1 MTGSLCFWIQ
11 AENRAHPCWRSAGV
25 SRRQP
30 PHSHLLDGHAAV
42 RESARSGLF
51 CGGRTDATELSL
63 ENDGVGRLRRRRQR
77 WQRANGCRGSSR
89 DPPSLYL
96 WWGGGGEVQ
105 VCVAGPSIHHQG
117 GPDNGKKKKN
127 PQSAH
132 WMKCL
137 LHLAGWG
144 MCPEKT
150 RCDGYPFSP
159 HAAVAAHTFKKP
171 GGSGFCCL
179 FFNNLTRHNIFFFF
193 PQWMLK

>member
-1 MTGSLCFWIQ
+1 MTGILCFWIQ
-11 AENRAHPCWRSAGV
+11 AENRAHPCWPSAGV

-63 ENDGVGRLRRRRQR
+63 ENDGVGRLRRRRR
-77 WQRANGCRGSSR
+77 QRANGCRGSSR

-117 GPDNGKKKKN
+117 GPDNSKKKT
-127 PQSAH
+127 PQERTLDEMSPPSCRMRDVSWENKMRWLSILSSRSSGCAH
-132 WMKCL
+132 L
-137 LHLAGWG
+137 
-144 MCPEKT
+144 
-150 RCDGYPFSP
+150 
-159 HAAVAAHTFKKP
+159 
-171 GGSGFCCL
+171 
-179 FFNNLTRHNIFFFF
+179 
-193 PQWMLK
+193 